1 MRRGDGFP
9 RAYMHNGYFKTLE
22 QVVHF
27 YNTATSKPVC
37 LSVPASAR
45 REAIAADC
53 WPEAETPSIL
63 PLTGLVGDLGLTSE
77 EEAALVA
84 YLKTLTDT
92 EVVKAPKPYKPL
104 H

>member
-1 MRRGDGFP
+1 
-9 RAYMHNGYFKTLE
+9 MHNGYFKSLE

-37 LSVPASAR
+37 QMSGASAA
-45 REAIAADC
+45 EAIANDC
-53 WPEAETPSIL
+53 WPLPETPSVL
-63 PLTGLVGDLGLTSE
+63 PLTGLVGDLGLTAQ

-92 EVVKAPKPYKPL
+92 AVVKAPRPYISQ